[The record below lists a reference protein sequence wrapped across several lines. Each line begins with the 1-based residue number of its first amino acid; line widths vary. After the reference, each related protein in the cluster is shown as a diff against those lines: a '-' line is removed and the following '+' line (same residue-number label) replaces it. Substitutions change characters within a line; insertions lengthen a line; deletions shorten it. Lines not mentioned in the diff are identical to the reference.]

1 MARGI
6 STAPAWTLV
15 GLATIDGW
23 RIPNPAILLILQ
35 SVADLG
41 LLSGG
46 VPAAR
51 QGSSGTDSAFYLKE
65 RSSLLKQS
73 TTLGQ
78 HSLETVSMHVRCM
91 EISLKVNRTVQTA
104 GLKITK
110 WKLIIKEKLAAE
122 ASHTYVHG
130 STTVQGQGGA
140 IDPPLLL

>member
-1 MARGI
+1 MESGSAI
-6 STAPAWTLV
+6 F

-73 TTLGQ
+73 ACAIEHYPRSALLRDSQ
-78 HSLETVSMHVRCM
+78 HACAL
-91 EISLKVNRTVQTA
+91 
-104 GLKITK
+104 
-110 WKLIIKEKLAAE
+110 
-122 ASHTYVHG
+122 HG
-130 STTVQGQGGA
+130 
-140 IDPPLLL
+140 D